1 MSIPASA
8 LSVACALCGAD
19 CEAEARFCP
28 HCGSPISSLAKG
40 DDALTGEVLPEGWR
54 LEERV
59 GVDAIARL
67 FRAERASGQS
77 LIVRVVHDHLAR
89 NRRFASGF
97 QQAVAAA
104 ARLGHPGV
112 LRIKGSGTAVL
123 QGQSRLYVLSEPFE
137 GRNLCAIV
145 QARGLLPVPQ
155 VLSMAVEVLEALDGA
170 HREGVEHGDLLP
182 ENILIGATDDGEV
195 RAKVANFSVGRLAS
209 ASVPRMLCGGNAT
222 GTTLFTAPEVAKG
235 EAPSVPSDLYS
246 VGAILYLQLVGAPPF
261 DATSCLVVERH
272 HQERPVR
279 PISEAAAARGVGPAT
294 EAVVLR
300 ALEKDPAR
308 RFASASEMLRAL
320 HEARNEDPPPTVAVA
335 SAPHPRTRRLLG
347 RADVVD
353 AVHVTALAP
362 VAYGKEDRGQ
372 ARGAVALLIGSAGMG
387 KTAVLRSV
395 MARIEGGP
403 VAVLRVEGRRA
414 LARPLEPF
422 TSLAQDALGVRR
434 AAPAE
439 IVENVRQVLETRF
452 GVHKDECVRLLDRVT
467 GRASSLSLTP
477 DVAEREQ
484 VRSLRAFLGRI
495 LASRPTVLIVE
506 DADAMDGASLELT
519 RDLMEASATLALS
532 VIVSSRSDPFPDW
545 DAAYVTRLHLGNL
558 EPANARAMIEQRTT
572 GTDVP
577 GDALLMAVGWSKGSP
592 LLLELCARAMI
603 QREFLVDRDGK
614 FKAPSTSQDLFG
626 GLRQLVSIAL
636 RGASPCAR
644 RWLSCAA
651 VAGATA
657 PLDLLAAFESPQPT
671 RDAALEACLDTGL
684 VHRLDDALAFD
695 NEGVR
700 EVVRAMVP
708 EGLERQ
714 LHMFV
719 ADWLRQ
725 RQPPRAPLEVI
736 AAHLLAGGDAI
747 GAAELFER
755 EAKDLSLRDEAVVA
769 AAMLARAGHI
779 WQDLGDEGA
788 TCRVGLARVDALL
801 AAGDGKAAADE
812 LSRLERLNPVGADG
826 LRARVVAAVAGAQG
840 NWELALQSLLRA
852 SDAAIDTLD
861 QEAWFEVEFS
871 LAELLYRRGRVAEA
885 ETHAGIGLELATSIA
900 DSRGE
905 RATLVEGSRIAQA
918 ATFLSKIRIEL
929 GQSPRAR
936 EALSASLEHT
946 AVLGDQASASRLLA
960 NLAYACSE
968 TEDLQASLSYAQ
980 RALELALRAGDRM
993 AASRIAINLGAYQAR
1008 SGKQREALAS
1018 YSLAKNLAR
1027 AIGWA
1032 RGVRLAKS
1040 AAAKTQDG
1048 A

>member
-1 MSIPASA
+1 MSIPPSA
-8 LSVACALCGAD
+8 LSVACALCGGD

-28 HCGSPISSLAKG
+28 HCGSPISSLTKG
-40 DDALTGEVLPEGWR
+40 DDAITGETLPEGWR

-89 NRRFASGF
+89 NKRFASGF

-112 LRIKGSGTAVL
+112 LRIKGSGTAML

-155 VLSMAVEVLEALDGA
+155 VLSTAIEVLEALDGA
-170 HREGVEHGDLLP
+170 HREGVVHGDLLP
-182 ENILIGATDDGEV
+182 ENVLIGATDDGEV
-195 RAKVANFSVGRLAS
+195 RAKVANFSIGRLAS
-209 ASVPRMLCGGNAT
+209 AAGPRMLCGGNAS
-222 GTTLFTAPEVAKG
+222 GTTLFMAPEVAKG
-235 EAPSVPSDLYS
+235 EAPSVRSDLYS
-246 VGAILYLQLVGAPPF
+246 VGAILYTLLVGAPPF
-261 DATSCLVVERH
+261 DATSCLVVERQH
-272 HQERPVR
+272 RERLVR
-279 PISEAAAARGVGPAT
+279 PISEAAAFRGVGPAT

-300 ALEKDPAR
+300 ALEKDPDR
-308 RFASASEMLRAL
+308 RFATASEMLRAL
-320 HEARNEDPPPTVAVA
+320 HEAKDEDPPAVA
-335 SAPHPRTRRLLG
+335 SPSPPRHRRLVG

-403 VAVLRVEGRRA
+403 VAVLHVEGRRA

-422 TSLAQDALGVRR
+422 TSLAQDALGLRR
-434 AAPAE
+434 AAPSE
-439 IVENVRQVLETRF
+439 IVESVRQVLETRF
-452 GVHKDECVRLLDRVT
+452 EVDKDECVRLLDRVT
-467 GRASSLSLTP
+467 GRPSSLSLTP

-495 LASRPTVLIVE
+495 IASRPTVLIVE

-519 RDLMEASATLALS
+519 RDLMEASSTLALS

-545 DAAYVTRLHLGNL
+545 DAAYVTRLHLGSL
-558 EPANARAMIEQRTT
+558 DAANARAMIEQRTT

-577 GDALLMAVGWSKGSP
+577 RDALLMAVGWSKGSP
-592 LLLELCARAMI
+592 LLLELCARAMS

-636 RGASPCAR
+636 RAASPCAR

-671 RDAALEACLDTGL
+671 RDTVLEDCLNTGL

-700 EVVRAMVP
+700 EVVRAMIP
-708 EGLERQ
+708 EALERQ
-714 LHMFV
+714 AHMFV

-725 RQPPRAPLEVI
+725 RQPPRAPLEVV
-736 AAHLLAGGDAI
+736 ASHLLAGGDAV
-747 GAAELFER
+747 GAAELLER
-755 EAKDLSLRDEAVVA
+755 EAKDLQLRDEPVVA

-788 TCRVGLARVDALL
+788 TCRAGLARVDALL
-801 AAGDGKAAADE
+801 AAGDGKAAAEE

-826 LRARVVAAVAGAQG
+826 LRARVVAAVAVAQG
-840 NWELALQSLLRA
+840 DWDLALQSLLRA

-885 ETHAGIGLELATSIA
+885 EAHASVGLELATSIA

-929 GQSPRAR
+929 GQTPRAR
-936 EALSASLEHT
+936 DALSASLEHT

-968 TEDLQASLSYAQ
+968 TDDPQASLSYAQ

-1008 SGKQREALAS
+1008 SGKPREALAS

-1040 AAAKTQDG
+1040 AAAKTRSSTT
-1048 A
+1048 